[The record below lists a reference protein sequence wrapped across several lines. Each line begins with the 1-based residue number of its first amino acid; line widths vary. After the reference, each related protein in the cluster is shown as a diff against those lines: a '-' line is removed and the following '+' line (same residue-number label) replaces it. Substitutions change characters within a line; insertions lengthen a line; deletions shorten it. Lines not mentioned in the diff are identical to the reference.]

1 MQRYEKYKDSGV
13 NWIGE
18 IPEHWEV
25 VKLKFLGKA
34 IIGLTYSPN
43 DLCSENEGT
52 LVLRSS
58 NLLNGRFVY
67 GEKENSYV
75 SSKIPEKLKIRKNDI
90 LICSRN
96 GSRDLIGK
104 CAIATANDEGNS
116 FGAFTTVF
124 RSDLNNYLF
133 KILNSNIFKN
143 LSGSF
148 LTSTINQLTIGN
160 LNSISVPIPPLPEQQ
175 TIATFLDDKTTKI
188 DQTIT
193 IKEKEIEL
201 LKERRQILIQKA
213 VTKGLNQDAPDL
225 RMDRISD
232 GENNPEI
239 LKSSKSRFRQ
249 MKDSGVDWIGEIPEH
264 WEVRKL
270 KYFIQNLEGGVSVN
284 ASESESAE
292 ADDFGVLKTSCVYNY
307 YFEAKENK
315 KVFENE
321 KGRVSCQVRKGA
333 IIISRM
339 NAPELVGASGLVL
352 EEYPNLFLPDR
363 LWQTVYRNNISFD
376 PVWLSKILINKGFR
390 NYMTTFAN
398 GSSPSMKNISKGDF
412 LNITVPFSPKS
423 EQTQIVS
430 YLEEIEEK
438 IAKAIS
444 LKEQEIEKLKEYK
457 TVLIDNVV
465 TGKVKVV

>member
-1 MQRYEKYKDSGV
+1 MQRYEKYKESGV
-13 NWIGE
+13 DWIGE
-18 IPEHWEV
+18 IPEHWKV
-25 VKLKFLGKA
+25 VKLKYLGKA

-43 DLCSENEGT
+43 DLCSEKEGT

-75 SSKIPEKLKIRKNDI
+75 SSTIPEKLKIKKNDI

-104 CAIATANDEGNS
+104 CAIATENDEGYS

-124 RSDLNNYLF
+124 RSDLNHYLF

-160 LNSISVPIPPLPEQQ
+160 LNSISVPIPSPSEQQ
-175 TIATFLDDKTTKI
+175 TIATFLDDKTAKI
-188 DQTIT
+188 DQTIA

-213 VTKGLNQDAPDL
+213 VTKGLDDTVTL
-225 RMDRISD
+225 
-232 GENNPEI
+232 
-239 LKSSKSRFRQ
+239 
-249 MKDSGVDWIGEIPEH
+249 KDSGVDWIGEIPEH

-270 KYFIQNLEGGVSVN
+270 KYVLTMRNEKIESKSTDKVYVGMENIESQTGKYLQTDSQVEGLANVFYKDDILFGKLRPYLAKVYFSEFDGICSTEFLVYKSTN
-284 ASESESAE
+284 ASFYQRVLLSDVFIKLVDSSTYGAKMPRASA
-292 ADDFGVLKTSCVYNY
+292 DF
-307 YFEAKENK
+307 
-315 KVFENE
+315 
-321 KGRVSCQVRKGA
+321 
-333 IIISRM
+333 I
-339 NAPELVGASGLVL
+339 
-352 EEYPNLFLPDR
+352 
-363 LWQTVYRNNISFD
+363 NNISI
-376 PVWLSKILINKGFR
+376 PTPPNQ
-390 NYMTTFAN
+390 
-398 GSSPSMKNISKGDF
+398 
-412 LNITVPFSPKS
+412 

-430 YLEEIEEK
+430 YLEVIEEK
-438 IAKAIS
+438 IAKAIL
-444 LKEQEIEKLKEYK
+444 LKQQEIEKLKEYK

-465 TGKVKVV
+465 TGKVRVS